1 MSDLAKQQFDKWLH
15 EIVAES
21 TDGQRIQRRDC
32 MTADQECMVFEGWKA
47 SRECL
52 VIELPKK
59 QEAWDGEGRP
69 PIGIECEVKFNDV
82 WSICKTLAYHQV
94 SDTAVAVHFLNGS
107 NALLWCAT
115 FRPIKTAEQLAE
127 EERKSQL
134 EVMHKIYMDG
144 ASEHKGG
151 LAALYDAGYKLAK

>member
-52 VIELPKK
+52 VIELPDRFDEHY
-59 QEAWDGEGRP
+59 QDYYEDVDGGCFNEGRY
-69 PIGIECEVKFNDV
+69 INDV
-82 WSICKTLAYHQV
+82 H
-94 SDTAVAVHFLNGS
+94 
-107 NALLWCAT
+107 
-115 FRPIKTAEQLAE
+115 
-127 EERKSQL
+127 
-134 EVMHKIYMDG
+134 
-144 ASEHKGG
+144 
-151 LAALYDAGYKLAK
+151 AALTAAGVKYK